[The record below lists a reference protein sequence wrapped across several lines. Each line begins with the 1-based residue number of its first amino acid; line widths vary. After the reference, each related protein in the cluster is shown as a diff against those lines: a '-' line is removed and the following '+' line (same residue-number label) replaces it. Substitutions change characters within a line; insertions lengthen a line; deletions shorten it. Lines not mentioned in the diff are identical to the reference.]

1 MVKDERNYLEI
12 IALAQLTIQVDRYIR
27 ETEIARPKSRS
38 IDKMLS
44 DVGLKTNDIA
54 KLLGKT
60 ERAVQMQIASDSKTK
75 KNKTLEKVK
84 GESTK

>member
-12 IALAQLTIQVDRYIR
+12 IALAQLTIQVD
-27 ETEIARPKSRS
+27 
-38 IDKMLS
+38 LS